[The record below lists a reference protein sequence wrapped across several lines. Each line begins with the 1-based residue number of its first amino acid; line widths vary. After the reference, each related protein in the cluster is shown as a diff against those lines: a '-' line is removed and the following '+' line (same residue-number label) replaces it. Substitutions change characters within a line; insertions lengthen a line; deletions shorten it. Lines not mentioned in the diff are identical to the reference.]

1 MQLQTPCPSKI
12 TCRPAR
18 RQTLNATNEFTFCA
32 LAAPFVPTVQVLCN
46 WDQEK
51 FGHTCETQMFS
62 PPVPCLQPTPKPL
75 SPAARRPAC
84 QAHIQRS
91 RGFDTSASAA
101 CQTPMNVHK
110 LCTSKGGNCTLTGPS
125 NGHRAQPAA
134 HAATSSTSLENI
146 VTESGILSHGSLPPV
161 HLSDIIERYQRYPL
175 SPAKTAVDYEF
186 QRPRS
191 LHATVLPPGANN
203 YNFVPAPAISLSSGA
218 LNTMPRPLALS
229 SSATNRSQRTVPRIP
244 SSQKAQMSPTKPP
257 TTPVHG

>member
-91 RGFDTSASAA
+91 REFDTSAAAA
-101 CQTPMNVHK
+101 CQIPLDMSPERRPKEVPLPALHTV
-110 LCTSKGGNCTLTGPS
+110 TS
-125 NGHRAQPAA
+125 
-134 HAATSSTSLENI
+134 
-146 VTESGILSHGSLPPV
+146 V
-161 HLSDIIERYQRYPL
+161 
-175 SPAKTAVDYEF
+175 SPY
-186 QRPRS
+186 RP
-191 LHATVLPPGANN
+191 
-203 YNFVPAPAISLSSGA
+203 
-218 LNTMPRPLALS
+218 
-229 SSATNRSQRTVPRIP
+229 TVPYRP
-244 SSQKAQMSPTKPP
+244 FFSLVLHCTRDTLHRMARQP
-257 TTPVHG
+257 

>member
-1 MQLQTPCPSKI
+1 
-12 TCRPAR
+12 
-18 RQTLNATNEFTFCA
+18 
-32 LAAPFVPTVQVLCN
+32 
-46 WDQEK
+46 
-51 FGHTCETQMFS
+51 MFS